1 MRTLG
6 AGDPLRLGPYRI
18 VGVLGEGGMGKVYL
32 GRDAAGRPAAV
43 KVLLPELAHDRHLV
57 DRFVREAQTARA
69 VTGEGVARVLG
80 AELESG
86 RPWIA
91 SEFLA
96 GPTLDDAVARHGP
109 LDEALLRET
118 ARALA
123 LTLADIHATG
133 LVHRDLKP
141 SNVVLTSRGPRVID
155 FGIARPEHG
164 LTLTRTGQIPVTPGY
179 GAPEQVLGQR
189 VGPAADVFSLGAVLA
204 FAASGR
210 PAYTGAEVTAI
221 LYEVVHGSPDLTLVP
236 EPLRYLVEPCF
247 AKDPAAR
254 PLPAQV
260 AEAARAPQR
269 GVRLWR
275 SGPYAQDIRERETAA
290 RKMTGQTPPTVV
302 PDGTGAADGS
312 AATVV
317 PAAKPSRRRLLGLL
331 AGGGALVA
339 VGAGGAVWWLSEEGP
354 SALADPFDIPS
365 AASVRPAEL
374 GSGSGTPEALWG
386 PEEGVADAG
395 SPAPL
400 PVRDV
405 VVFAAAGGG
414 IAARRVADGKE
425 RWRAGEA
432 RADAGYLSIADRL
445 VATADGDGVLRT
457 YVAATGE
464 PRWTADAAV
473 NTLLAADAA
482 HVYVL
487 TSEGE
492 VRCVATADASVRW
505 TRRPPLPLTGGRPAA
520 ALGAGVLVLCSSAG
534 DVAAVRTADGSR
546 AWIRK
551 GQAAGALRPVI
562 DNGTVYLGGHTLAAV
577 GASDGAVRWNKPA
590 MQPIRRGAYGFGP
603 PAVAAGVVYAVDG
616 DALRSLRPDGSDANV
631 TTMLAGVTP
640 PWQPPVVQAGS
651 VWVVES
657 RDTGVSGWPR
667 NSDGLAQGQV
677 YPLKEGTGRT
687 AAGDANRLFVLNSG
701 ALVAL
706 RVF

>member
-32 GRDAAGRPAAV
+32 GRDAEGRPAAV

-69 VTGEGVARVLG
+69 VTSDGIARVLG

-96 GPTLDDAVARHGP
+96 GPTLDDAVEQHGP
-109 LDEALLRET
+109 LDEGLLRET

-123 LTLADIHATG
+123 ATLGDIHATG

-141 SNVVLTSRGPRVID
+141 SNVVLTSRGPRIID

-179 GAPEQVLGQR
+179 GAPEQVLGRR
-189 VGPAADVFSLGAVLA
+189 VGPAADIFSLGAVLV

-210 PAYTGAEVTAI
+210 PAYTGAEITAI
-221 LYEVVHGSPDLTLVP
+221 LYEVVHGAPDLTLVP
-236 EPLRYLVEPCF
+236 PALRYLVEPCF

-269 GVRLWR
+269 GARLWR
-275 SGPYAQDIRERETAA
+275 SGPYAADIRDREAA
-290 RKMTGQTPPTVV
+290 AKRMTGENPPTVL
-302 PDGTGAADGS
+302 PGGDAPGTE
-312 AATVV
+312 ATAVS
-317 PAAKPSRRRLLGLL
+317 AAKPSRRRLLLTL

-339 VGAGGAVWWLSEEGP
+339 AGAGGAVWWLSDGGP
-354 SALADPFDIPS
+354 QVFTDPFDIPS
-365 AASVRPAEL
+365 AATVRPAEL
-374 GSGSGTPEALWG
+374 GTGTGTPEPLWG
-386 PEEGVADAG
+386 PVEGVADGG

-414 IAARRVADGKE
+414 VAARRVVDGKE
-425 RWRAGEA
+425 RWRAGDV
-432 RADAGYLSIADRL
+432 RGDAGYLSIADRL
-445 VATADGDGVLRT
+445 VATADSDGVLRT
-457 YVAATGE
+457 YVASTGE
-464 PRWTADAAV
+464 PRWTADAGV

-487 TSEGE
+487 TSRGE
-492 VRCVATADASVRW
+492 LRCVSTKDAKVRW

-520 ALGAGVLVLCSSAG
+520 ALGAGVLVVCTAGG
-534 DVAAVRTADGSR
+534 DVAAVRTADGAK
-546 AWIRK
+546 AWVRK
-551 GQAAGALRPVI
+551 GQAAGALRPAI

-577 GASDGAVRWNKPA
+577 GAGDGKVRWSVA
-590 MQPIRRGAYGFGP
+590 TMQPIRRGVYGFGP
-603 PAVAAGVVYAVDG
+603 PTVASGVVYALDG
-616 DALRSLRPDGSDANV
+616 DALRSLRTDGEQAGM
-631 TTMLAGVTP
+631 TTMVAGVTP

-657 RDTGVSGWPR
+657 RDTGISGWPR
-667 NSDGLAQGQV
+667 GADVSAGQGQT
-677 YPLKEGTGRT
+677 YPLKEGSGRT
-687 AAGDANRLFVLNSG
+687 AAGAANRLFVLNSG
-701 ALVAL
+701 ALLAL